1 MTTVDD
7 RRPRRA
13 LGTWAGAF
21 PAVWCGFLLVSR
33 HREDTGRRARSRKA
47 PRRFWRHAVSIARH
61 EFERRRRWSHSFP
74 LAVNRRMSPRIGW
87 HVVIFSG
94 IFLGV
99 VASGDSQLSPGR
111 RRSARPPPRAGL
123 LVARTGPS
131 VAAGATGE
139 EVPARAPWGGAGCG
153 ARARDGA
160 DGRGRRGGR
169 PVRRVVHPRRS
180 APSDRVR
187 STLATFL

>member
-61 EFERRRRWSHSFP
+61 EFDGVGDGRILFP
-74 LAVNRRMSPRIGW
+74 LRSI
-87 HVVIFSG
+87 
-94 IFLGV
+94 
-99 VASGDSQLSPGR
+99 VA
-111 RRSARPPPRAGL
+111 
-123 LVARTGPS
+123 
-131 VAAGATGE
+131 
-139 EVPARAPWGGAGCG
+139 
-153 ARARDGA
+153 
-160 DGRGRRGGR
+160 
-169 PVRRVVHPRRS
+169 
-180 APSDRVR
+180 
-187 STLATFL
+187 